1 EAALLS
7 PLTRLS
13 AKESKATTEPSA
25 ESTGLV
31 LSPSA
36 APPPGA
42 SLIRTVCPFNGSCTK
57 TFSARTGSG
66 PARLVAI
73 EVKPTVDPSPDRLG
87 AKLSAS
93 PCVPSVATDS
103 NTVAALTGPG
113 AALTADVPKSI
124 TASTPTVSP
133 RFG

>member
-1 EAALLS
+1 
-7 PLTRLS
+7 
-13 AKESKATTEPSA
+13 
-25 ESTGLV
+25 
-31 LSPSA
+31 
-36 APPPGA
+36 
-42 SLIRTVCPFNGSCTK
+42 
-57 TFSARTGSG
+57 
-66 PARLVAI
+66 
-73 EVKPTVDPSPDRLG
+73 DPSPDRLG

-133 RFG
+133 RFGEVPIGSLRSQTGAPGWGGRRVRTTGLRRPPLPQTRPTGCYRLLRDNSATYAELALSAR